1 MPARSRCALA
11 QQRLGLTLVEL
22 IVVMAVVTILVLF
35 LLPAVN
41 AVREAARRTQ
51 CRNNLH
57 QLGIAFHSYH
67 EQFNQLPPVYVA
79 VRNTTGPSVLPPFLG
94 VPGEQDDIN
103 FHSYAEFLLPHTE
116 HAAIYNR
123 IDFSAPSFSPVDLT
137 AIGLPKYTAD
147 NRSVIATALPL
158 FTCPSTPR
166 VANPDT
172 VIWDDIA
179 VPIEYRNGGND
190 YGPSS
195 GVNNPLKSLAPKQ
208 ATQLGEGALSNNHI
222 NLAFKHILDGQS
234 NTALLWEIA
243 GRPQLYENGNAIGG
257 GVANGGGWSDVLN
270 AENWF
275 TGNTSGGGTCAINC
289 TNQPESGTYSFH
301 PGGVHVLLCDGSV
314 HFVSESTSPDVF
326 VGLVTYQGATIVP
339 QF

>member
-1 MPARSRCALA
+1 MKRRGFSI
-11 QQRLGLTLVEL
+11 VEL
-22 IVVMAVVTILVLF
+22 LVVIAIIGLLVSLI
-35 LLPAVN
+35 LPAVQS
-41 AVREAARRTQ
+41 AREAARRTQ

-57 QLGIAFHSYH
+57 QLGVAFHSYH

-79 VRNTTGPSVLPPFLG
+79 VRNGSGPSELPQFLG
-94 VPGEQDDIN
+94 VAGEQDDIN

-116 HAAIYNR
+116 HSAIYNR
-123 IDFSAPSFSPVDLT
+123 IDFNAPSFSPVDLT

-147 NRSVIATALPL
+147 NRSAIATALPL

-208 ATQLGEGALSNNHI
+208 ATLLGEGALSNNHI

-234 NTALLWEIA
+234 NTALMWEIA
-243 GRPQLYENGNAIGG
+243 GRPQLYENGKAVDGG
-257 GVANGGGWSDVLN
+257 IANGGGWSDVLN

-275 TGNTSGGGTCAINC
+275 TGSTSGGAACAINC
-289 TNQPESGTYSFH
+289 TNQSESGTYSFH

-314 HFVSESTSPDVF
+314 HFVNENTSPDVF